1 MEVGRKVRRTTVDW
15 NLTSRMLLTMFL
27 LAALYLFFTV
37 VLWRAGVGFMGMTV
51 LVGGMLLAQY
61 YFSDQLV
68 LWSMGA
74 KEVSPREAPELHAL
88 VERLAALAD
97 LPKPRVAIVRAEM
110 PNAFA
115 TGRNP
120 RNAVVAV
127 TTGLMDRLDPPELE
141 AVLAHELSH
150 IRNRDMTVLT
160 LASFFATVAS
170 FIVQQFFFW
179 GGGFGGRR
187 DREERGNV
195 MLVYLASLV
204 VWVVS
209 YFLIRAL
216 SRYREFA
223 ADRGAAL
230 LTGSPG
236 NLASALMKISEG
248 LQRIPTRDLRQ
259 AEAFNAFFILP
270 AVGRDSVMELLSTHP
285 SLERRLAYLRQLE
298 RELEGRP

>member
-1 MEVGRKVRRTTVDW
+1 MRRQLGGDAG
-15 NLTSRMLLTMFL
+15 LTARMFLTMFL
-27 LAALYLFFTV
+27 LAALYLFFLA
-37 VLWRAGVGFMGMTV
+37 VLWQAGVSYTGMIV
-51 LVGGMLLAQY
+51 FVAIMLGVQY
-61 YFSDQLV
+61 YFSDRMV

-97 LPKPRVAIVRAEM
+97 LPKPRVAIVPTPM

-120 RNAVVAV
+120 ANAVVAV
-127 TTGLMDRLDPPELE
+127 TTGIMERLTPSELE
-141 AVLAHELSH
+141 AVLGHELTH
-150 IRNRDMTVLT
+150 VKNRDMTVLT

-170 FIVQQFFFW
+170 FIVQNFFFW
-179 GGGFGGRR
+179 GGGFGGGR
-187 DREERGNV
+187 DRDERNNV

-204 VWVVS
+204 VWLVS

-223 ADRGAAL
+223 ADRGSAI

-236 NLASALMKISEG
+236 QLASALVKISG
-248 LQRIPTRDLRQ
+248 SMARIPNRDLRQ
-259 AEAFNAFFILP
+259 AEAFNAFFIIP
-270 AVGRDSVMELLSTHP
+270 ALNSNSLMELFSTHP
-285 SLERRLAYLRQLE
+285 SLERRLAYLRKLE
-298 RELEGRP
+298 QEMEERR

>member
-1 MEVGRKVRRTTVDW
+1 MRRQLGSDAG
-15 NLTSRMLLTMFL
+15 LTARMFLTMFL
-27 LAALYLFFTV
+27 LAALYLFFLA
-37 VLWRAGVGFMGMTV
+37 VLWQAGVSYTGIIVFV
-51 LVGGMLLAQY
+51 AIMLGVQY
-61 YFSDQLV
+61 YFSDRMV

-97 LPKPRVAIVRAEM
+97 LPKPRVAIVPTPM

-120 RNAVVAV
+120 ANAVVAV
-127 TTGLMDRLDPPELE
+127 TTGLMERLTPSELE
-141 AVLAHELSH
+141 AVLGHELTH
-150 IRNRDMTVLT
+150 VKNRDMTVLT

-170 FIVQQFFFW
+170 FIVQNFFYW
-179 GGGFGGRR
+179 GGAFGGGR
-187 DREERGNV
+187 DRDERNNI

-204 VWVVS
+204 VWLVS

-223 ADRGAAL
+223 ADRGSAI

-236 NLASALMKISEG
+236 QLASALVKISG
-248 LQRIPTRDLRQ
+248 SMARIPTRDLRQ
-259 AEAFNAFFILP
+259 AEAFNAFFIIP
-270 AVGRDSVMELLSTHP
+270 ALNGNSIMELFSTHP
-285 SLERRLAYLRQLE
+285 SLERRLAYLRRLE
-298 RELEGRP
+298 QKMEERR

>member
-1 MEVGRKVRRTTVDW
+1 MRRQLGSDAG
-15 NLTSRMLLTMFL
+15 LTARMFLTMFL
-27 LAALYLFFTV
+27 LAALYLFFLA
-37 VLWRAGVGFMGMTV
+37 VLWQAGVSYTGIIIFV
-51 LVGGMLLAQY
+51 AIMLGVQY
-61 YFSDQLV
+61 YFSDRMV

-97 LPKPRVAIVRAEM
+97 LPKPRVAVVPTPM

-120 RNAVVAV
+120 ANAVVAV
-127 TTGLMDRLDPPELE
+127 TTGLMERLTPSELE
-141 AVLAHELSH
+141 AVLGHELTH
-150 IRNRDMTVLT
+150 VKNRDMTVLT

-170 FIVQQFFFW
+170 FIVQNFFYW
-179 GGGFGGRR
+179 GGTFGGGR
-187 DREERGNV
+187 DRDERNNI

-204 VWVVS
+204 VWLVS

-223 ADRGAAL
+223 ADRGSAI

-236 NLASALMKISEG
+236 QLASALVKISG
-248 LQRIPTRDLRQ
+248 SMARIPTRDLRQ
-259 AEAFNAFFILP
+259 AEAFNAFFIIP
-270 AVGRDSVMELLSTHP
+270 ALNGNSIMELFSTHP
-285 SLERRLAYLRQLE
+285 SLERRLAYLRRLE
-298 RELEGRP
+298 QEMEERR

>member
-1 MEVGRKVRRTTVDW
+1 MRRQLGSDAG
-15 NLTSRMLLTMFL
+15 LTARMFLTMFL
-27 LAALYLFFTV
+27 LAALYLFFLA
-37 VLWRAGVGFMGMTV
+37 VLWQAGVSYTGIIIFV
-51 LVGGMLLAQY
+51 AIMLGVQY
-61 YFSDQLV
+61 YFSDRMV

-97 LPKPRVAIVRAEM
+97 LPKPRVAIVPTPM

-120 RNAVVAV
+120 ANAVVAV
-127 TTGLMDRLDPPELE
+127 TTGLMERLTPSELE
-141 AVLAHELSH
+141 AVLGHELTH
-150 IRNRDMTVLT
+150 VKNRDMTVLT

-170 FIVQQFFFW
+170 FIVQNFFYW
-179 GGGFGGRR
+179 GGAFGGGR
-187 DREERGNV
+187 DRDERNNI

-204 VWVVS
+204 VWLVS

-223 ADRGAAL
+223 ADRGSAI

-236 NLASALMKISEG
+236 QLASALVKISG
-248 LQRIPTRDLRQ
+248 SMARIPTRDLRQ
-259 AEAFNAFFILP
+259 AEAFNAFFIIP
-270 AVGRDSVMELLSTHP
+270 ALNGNSIMELFSTHP
-285 SLERRLAYLRQLE
+285 SLERRLAYLRRLE
-298 RELEGRP
+298 QEMEERR

>member
-1 MEVGRKVRRTTVDW
+1 MRRQLGSDAG
-15 NLTSRMLLTMFL
+15 LTARMFLTMFL
-27 LAALYLFFTV
+27 LAALYLFFLA
-37 VLWRAGVGFMGMTV
+37 VLWQAGVSYTGIIVFV
-51 LVGGMLLAQY
+51 AIMLGVQY
-61 YFSDQLV
+61 YFSDRMV

-97 LPKPRVAIVRAEM
+97 LPKPRVAIVPTPM

-120 RNAVVAV
+120 ANAVVAV
-127 TTGLMDRLDPPELE
+127 TTGLMERLTPSELE
-141 AVLAHELSH
+141 AVLGHELTH
-150 IRNRDMTVLT
+150 VKNRDMTVLT

-170 FIVQQFFFW
+170 FIVQNFFYW
-179 GGGFGGRR
+179 GGAFGGGR
-187 DREERGNV
+187 DRDERNNI

-204 VWVVS
+204 VWLVS

-223 ADRGAAL
+223 ADRGSAI

-236 NLASALMKISEG
+236 QLASALVKISG
-248 LQRIPTRDLRQ
+248 SMARIPTRDLRQ
-259 AEAFNAFFILP
+259 AEAFNAFFIIP
-270 AVGRDSVMELLSTHP
+270 ALNGNSIMELFSTHP
-285 SLERRLAYLRQLE
+285 SLERRLAYLRRLE
-298 RELEGRP
+298 QEMEERR

>member
-1 MEVGRKVRRTTVDW
+1 MEF
-15 NLTSRMLLTMFL
+15 NL
-27 LAALYLFFTV
+27 ADAVYHV
-37 VLWRAGVGFMGMTV
+37 P
-51 LVGGMLLAQY
+51 VGGLLLAQY

-68 LWSMGA
+68 LRSMGA
-74 KEVSPREAPELHAL
+74 KAVSRQEAPELHNL
-88 VERLAALAD
+88 MERLAALAD
-97 LPKPRVAIVRAEM
+97 LPKPRVAVVQTDM

-120 RNAVVAV
+120 KHAVVAV
-127 TTGLMDRLDPPELE
+127 TTGLMDRLDQPELE

-150 IRNRDMTVLT
+150 VRNRDMTVLT

-179 GGGFGGRR
+179 GGAFGSHR
-187 DREERGNV
+187 DREGRGNV
-195 MLVYLASLV
+195 MLVYLASLL
-204 VWVVS
+204 VWVIS

-230 LTGSPG
+230 LTGAPG
-236 NLASALMKISEG
+236 NLASALTKISGG
-248 LQRIPTRDLRQ
+248 LQRIPDRDLRQ

-270 AVGRDSVMELLSTHP
+270 AVGRDSLMELLSTHP
-285 SLERRLAYLRQLE
+285 SLQRRLAYLRQLE